1 MDKSL
6 IEKNKNEMLKMYRS
20 SKAMPVM
27 APMPTVTENTAPV
40 EMTTENMASTETV
53 TETTVPD
60 TPTVNPQTP
69 TDSTGRLTAIV
80 TTLRTLYPVPGARVT
95 VFTGNYDDMTVLDTA
110 FTDQSGRTEAFIL
123 PAPNR
128 DLSLTSG
135 ASDKPYAS
143 YNMLIQADG
152 YIDNIHLNIPVFSGV
167 DSLQS
172 SNMMLRETAGENKG
186 PQIFDEA
193 QQFTL

>member
-6 IEKNKNEMLKMYRS
+6 IEKYKNEMLKMYRFA
-20 SKAMPVM
+20 KAVPTV
-27 APMPTVTENTAPV
+27 APMEAAENTASMENVENTAPMQA
-40 EMTTENMASTETV
+40 ETETAS
-53 TETTVPD
+53 PD
-60 TPTVNPQTP
+60 TALVNPQTL
-69 TDSTGRLTAIV
+69 TNSTGRLTAIV
-80 TTLRTLYPVPGARVT
+80 TTLRTLYPVPGAKVT

-110 FTDQSGRTEAFIL
+110 FTDSSGRTEAFIL

-143 YNMLIQADG
+143 YNMLVQADG

-167 DSLQS
+167 YSLQR

-193 QQFTL
+193 QQYTL